1 MIIGLFVCAFLVP
14 AQAALPP
21 KATMTMSPTKTSTN
35 TSTDASAKVSMKVA
49 TKVAAK
55 TSVGAKPQASPGQAH
70 ILSAPTAI
78 VGGEAGS
85 GFSLLNIKKE
95 LSASGSVERLVI
107 DVGDLNGKPN
117 FGLPSYYH
125 AQLMKDP
132 ARLVLDFSQM
142 PISLLSEKQLIEK
155 LKDSKFVRRAQ
166 MTLDPEDQTLSMIL
180 DLKPS
185 TRIRLLQIKG
195 VNKTSQ
201 LVVDFL

>member
-1 MIIGLFVCAFLVP
+1 MQEDFMLFGLFICSFFVP
-14 AQAALPP
+14 VHAAIPP
-21 KATMTMSPTKTSTN
+21 NANMARPPTK
-35 TSTDASAKVSMKVA
+35 ASIQTTAQTAAQTKVS
-49 TKVAAK
+49 
-55 TSVGAKPQASPGQAH
+55 QAPKLAR

-95 LSASGSVERLVI
+95 LSASGRVERLVI
-107 DVGDLNGKPN
+107 DVGDINGKPN
-117 FGLPSYYH
+117 FGPPSYYH

-132 ARLVLDFSQM
+132 AKLVLDFSQM
-142 PISLLSEKQLIEK
+142 PLSLLSEKQLVER
-155 LKDSKFVRRAQ
+155 LKGSKFVRRVQ

-180 DLKPS
+180 DLKPA
-185 TRIRLLQIKG
+185 TKIRLLQIKG